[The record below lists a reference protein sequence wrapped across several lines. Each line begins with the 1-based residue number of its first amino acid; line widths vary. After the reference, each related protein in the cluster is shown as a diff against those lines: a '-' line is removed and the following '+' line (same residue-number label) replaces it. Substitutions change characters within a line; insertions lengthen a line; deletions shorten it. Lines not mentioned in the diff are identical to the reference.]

1 MRRLNP
7 ENNLILRSVYA
18 SSTICKTIGFH
29 LLATLILNIF
39 YTVYKRFLPFANKSQ
54 SPKHMGIK
62 LQCVSETIG
71 NLIYHGQILGG
82 QGILLYTEYVAN
94 IFPQA
99 IVTHGM
105 CRKHFK
111 TSFS

>member
-1 MRRLNP
+1 MRRLNS
-7 ENNLILRSVYA
+7 ENTLILQSVYA

-71 NLIYHGQILGG
+71 NLIY
-82 QGILLYTEYVAN
+82 
-94 IFPQA
+94 
-99 IVTHGM
+99 M
-105 CRKHFK
+105 
-111 TSFS
+111 